1 MGIKRLAIKEG
12 DRQMD
17 VFIPETG
24 DKHWDEEL
32 EIAETERTRDYL
44 KQERKEKSKMPR
56 KDVGKILK
64 DYKEYQ
70 EAIQAGRKRHY

>member
-24 DKHWDEEL
+24 DKHWDKEL

-44 KQERKEKSKMPR
+44 KQERKEKSKMSR

-64 DYKEYQ
+64 DYKKYQ
-70 EAIQAGRKRHY
+70 EARKEGRRRIY